1 LARDIALNCDKRWFV
16 VFTFEE
22 EIELECITIEVAR
35 SSTKEHFIVAPAI
48 NRVQYPSKKTPN
60 YGGKLASERMRRA
73 AHKQALDY
81 KGIAHRRQ
89 VLGPDYLVRAWRA
102 TAQGKLPILFRSGN

>member
-1 LARDIALNCDKRWFV
+1 

-73 AHKQALDY
+73 AHKHFL
-81 KGIAHRRQ
+81 AHSEEELARF
-89 VLGPDYLVRAWRA
+89 WRA
-102 TAQGKLPILFRSGN
+102 RFWRIRPCAGGHNRLITTRGDAIIAFALPEM